1 MIPDFTLFRLAA
13 IKTQSTRT
21 KRMNK
26 EDRTRAVIFG
36 AEFTSV
42 FVSSYFKVLVTSL
55 WGVTRKIFTLIGL
68 FIEQRV
74 SMKSHDHALQLYR

>member
-1 MIPDFTLFRLAA
+1 MQGSDKENHGVMPDFTLFRFAA

-36 AEFTSV
+36 AGFTSV
-42 FVSSYFKVLVTSL
+42 FVSSYFKVLVL
-55 WGVTRKIFTLIGL
+55 HFGG
-68 FIEQRV
+68 
-74 SMKSHDHALQLYR
+74 